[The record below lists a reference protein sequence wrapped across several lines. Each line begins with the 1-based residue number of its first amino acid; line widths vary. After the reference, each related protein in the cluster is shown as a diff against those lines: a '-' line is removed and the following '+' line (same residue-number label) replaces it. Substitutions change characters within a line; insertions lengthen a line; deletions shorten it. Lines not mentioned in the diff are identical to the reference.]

1 VRTDRIA
8 ADVPGK
14 AERSME
20 RATKLLVVGWTGAA
34 LALEVWVLRGAWPG
48 LPLLAAGGFTGA
60 AALAAFDRRAV
71 AIVLACAYVFPTL
84 TYLHLGNY
92 HPQYNAL
99 WMALLFGA
107 ILPRTVRS
115 SWHLPGL
122 WRSAL
127 ICWALVVI
135 VGASVVVVR
144 EVDFNPQLIH
154 VTTVANTAGGGWPA
168 FIVGWV
174 VHVALIVL
182 IGILW
187 FDWVLGTTSDEF
199 HVSVAMPLAAS
210 CAALG
215 LVAIYQMFVDLSFL
229 NLTVFGSMARATGTV
244 FDANVCGAIGAMWI
258 GGFVLCGQP
267 LGRWR
272 APAVGCGVGIGW
284 LTVWAS
290 GSRTAFAAATIVTV
304 FSMVALQVPPWRSR
318 RFRLFIPAVLAA
330 AGAGL
335 FVLAKADLDA
345 VGPLQRLLQSIP
357 DFSADTLQAAAKEQ
371 LWTRNGYGTASTAM
385 IRQYPWF
392 GVGVGSFQSL
402 LSEFAP
408 LTPDNAQNWY
418 RHQLA
423 ELGVVGSAAWIA
435 WLVGFGTFVLRPRA
449 NQPAIAWTARGVL
462 VAFAAIS
469 FVGMP
474 GQDTFVAITFWTMA
488 AWYVKLAAEPFPAPA
503 RSASWV
509 ATAAVVLLFASGSVY
524 AASTDLR
531 VPVRAQ
537 RVGWPYTY
545 GFYPPEVPGGD
556 ERWTRGQAVAV
567 LEAPTPW
574 MALTVSVDYR
584 RIGSAA
590 ASAHRSHVPTRAVE
604 VKVWRDGQ
612 LVLDRLLSDTAPVTA
627 YIPVTGVERWVM
639 LETDVSRLLRPAD
652 FGIADDREL
661 GMIVKWTFVDGPP
674 AAD

>member
-1 VRTDRIA
+1 
-8 ADVPGK
+8 VP
-14 AERSME
+14 R
-20 RATKLLVVGWTGAA
+20 
-34 LALEVWVLRGAWPG
+34 P
-48 LPLLAAGGFTGA
+48 
-60 AALAAFDRRAV
+60 
-71 AIVLACAYVFPTL
+71 
-84 TYLHLGNY
+84 
-92 HPQYNAL
+92 
-99 WMALLFGA
+99 
-107 ILPRTVRS
+107 
-115 SWHLPGL
+115 
-122 WRSAL
+122 WRDAL
-127 ICWALVVI
+127 ICWALIVI

-144 EVDFNPQLIH
+144 EIDFNPQLIH

-182 IGILW
+182 MGILW
-187 FDWVLGTTSDEF
+187 FDWLLGTTRDDF
-199 HVSVAMPLAAS
+199 HTWVAMPLAAS
-210 CAALG
+210 FTALA
-215 LVAIYQMFVDLSFL
+215 LVATYQLFVDLSFL
-229 NLTVFGSMARATGTV
+229 NLTVFGSLARATGTV

-258 GGFVLCGQP
+258 GGFVLCGPP

-272 APAVGCGVGIGW
+272 GPAVACGFGISW

-290 GSRTAFAAATIVTV
+290 GSRTAFAAATIVTM
-304 FSMVALQVPPWRSR
+304 FSMFGLLVSARRSR
-318 RFRLFIPAVLAA
+318 HLRLLIPAVLAT

-335 FVLAKADLDA
+335 YVLAKADLEA

-357 DFSADTLQAAAKEQ
+357 DFSADTLQAAATEQ

-385 IRQYPWF
+385 IQQYPWF

-402 LSEFAP
+402 LPEYAARTGVSLA
-408 LTPDNAQNWY
+408 PDNAQNWY

-435 WLVGFGTFVLRPRA
+435 WLVGFGTFVLRARA

-462 VAFAAIS
+462 VAFAVIS

-474 GQDTFVAITFWTMA
+474 GQDVFVAITFWTMA
-488 AWYVKLAAEPFPAPA
+488 AWYVKLAGEPFPTPA
-503 RSASWV
+503 RSASWM
-509 ATAAVVLLFASGSVY
+509 ATAAVLMLFASGSGY
-524 AASTDLR
+524 AALTDLR

-537 RVGWPYTY
+537 RVGWPYSY
-545 GFYPPEVPGGD
+545 GFYPPEVPGGE
-556 ERWTRGQAVAV
+556 ERWTGRQAVAV
-567 LEAPTPW
+567 FEAPTRW
-574 MALTVSVDYR
+574 MAVTVSVDYR

-590 ASAHRSHVPTRAVE
+590 ASAHASHAPTRPVE

-639 LETDVSRLLRPAD
+639 LETCVSRLLRPAD
-652 FGIADDREL
+652 IGIADDREL